1 MKQRFLKFIYKA
13 FEHSSPLICSVAKLA
28 MNNPWSSSGQNYCE
42 IIYEYTV
49 DLLCTDS
56 HIAVNYMCNRWW
68 DNVSVEMMS
77 DVSVLLEM
85 IMVRNRMMTCDLN
98 YAEVADIIERI
109 TVS

>member
-1 MKQRFLKFIYKA
+1 
-13 FEHSSPLICSVAKLA
+13 

-49 DLLCTDS
+49 DLLCNDS
-56 HIAVNYMCNRWW
+56 HIVVNYMCNRWW